1 MEVEVFC
8 QPRGISRKP
17 VLIWIKFKRGFA
29 NILCHMDT
37 QLFLLPHKV
46 CNMSSDI
53 ERTLQRERWG
63 GKILLKKIKMDRK
76 PIETNCLG

>member
-1 MEVEVFC
+1 MDVKVFC
-8 QPRGISRKP
+8 LPCDIPREP
-17 VLIWIKFKRGFA
+17 VLIWMQFKRGFA

-53 ERTLQRERWG
+53 ERTLQRERRE
-63 GKILLKKIKMDRK
+63 GKILLKKIKIDKK
-76 PIETNCLG
+76 PIETSCLG